1 MGRTTIDLDG
11 QTDLPITEAA
21 LSKLGDGSVA
31 DNYHRHNKLST
42 PEGTDALSVNSDKE
56 VQGLKLQ
63 VEETLAVNDKYEIG
77 DMWIYH
83 VPGGWYYI
91 ATKTADGT
99 AMMAVLP
106 YQFSLI

>member
-1 MGRTTIDLDG
+1 MSRTTIDLDE
-11 QTDLPITEAA
+11 QTDIPITEIA
-21 LSKLGDGSVA
+21 LGKLGDGSVA

-42 PEGTDALSVNSDKE
+42 LEGTDALSINSDKE

-63 VEETLAVNDKYEIG
+63 VETTLDVNDKYAIG

-91 ATKTADGT
+91 ATKTADGK
-99 AMMAVLP
+99 AMMAVFP
-106 YQFSLI
+106 YQFNLS